1 MMSWAALLQDWIA
14 RFFRAFLPNILL
26 GMLRLGGADAGEIAG
41 TLDLTTS
48 SSSGA
53 LLLSS
58 ESA

>member
-1 MMSWAALLQDWIA
+1 MMSWAALLQDWMA

-41 TLDLTTS
+41 TFDLTTS

-53 LLLSS
+53 LLSS